1 MCCVVVYLV
10 AVRDALVVAGAGQ
23 VLSVEVQLVFWI
35 HWHEQPA
42 GTGICST
49 STSSSSTLRCRGRR
63 GRGGGSEVVHE
74 RHGVGHLHL
83 PNVSARNVVDDH
95 DQRPDGV
102 GVRDD
107 QQLLAARDGRGDLLQ

>member
-1 MCCVVVYLV
+1 M
-10 AVRDALVVAGAGQ
+10 
-23 VLSVEVQLVFWI
+23 
-35 HWHEQPA
+35 
-42 GTGICST
+42 
-49 STSSSSTLRCRGRR
+49 
-63 GRGGGSEVVHE
+63 VHE